1 MTYDAIKR
9 KWAGFGWHCME
20 CDGHDIENI
29 ITCLNET
36 ASNMPKA
43 ILAKTVKG
51 KGISFMENN
60 NDWHHN
66 RLSQKLFDLA
76 VEDLKK

>member
-1 MTYDAIKR
+1 
-9 KWAGFGWHCME
+9 ME

-60 NDWHHN
+60 NDWHNN